1 MPTALFG
8 VTVAS
13 KVALVF
19 KSPLP
24 LTAKV
29 VVVVVAGTG
38 SMTKETGA
46 DVEPWKVVVAPNAAV
61 NDNVPTGKVMPDRVA
76 VLLLPTVAVPNE
88 VAPRK
93 NSTVPDVGSTD
104 PPSTVAVRLTV
115 VPNVCGLVKDVAKDV
130 VVVGRA
136 SYDAELMLANEF
148 DGVVHVMVVAYSS

>member
-1 MPTALFG
+1 LFG

-13 KVALVF
+13 KVAGVF

-24 LTAKV
+24 LTAKP

-38 SMTKETGA
+38 SMTKETGD

-61 NDNVPTGKVMPDRVA
+61 NENVPTGKETPDKMA

-104 PPSTVAVRLTV
+104 PPSTVAVKSTV
-115 VPNVCGLVKDVAKDV
+115 VPSVCGLVKDVAKDV

-136 SYDAELMLANEF
+136 SYEAELMLANEF